1 MSYSR
6 RMFFREALAGA
17 AAAAVAGQTLRPTV
31 SAQTALSPDAAV
43 QQLIDGNGRF
53 CRGPHDVV

>member
-1 MSYSR
+1 MTQSR

-17 AAAAVAGQTLRPTV
+17 AAAAIAGKTWVPTV

-43 QQLIDGNGRF
+43 QQLIDGNSRLP
-53 CRGPHDVV
+53 RAA